1 MRLEG
6 QNLENQN
13 LEGPPPVV
21 SIILVNYN
29 GGPVVLDCLASI
41 QAQLRQV
48 PYEVILVDNA
58 SGDGSADRIAQQFPD
73 VQLVRSPV
81 NRGFGAGNNVG
92 ASLARGQYLFLL
104 NTDTILT
111 ADLLPTL
118 VALIGEDPT
127 IGIVGP
133 QLRNPDGSFQLSTSP
148 ALGIWGESRA
158 LRQQRQYRQQRA
170 RLSQQFDR
178 QQLVDIVIGAALLIR
193 TSLFQS
199 LGGFDERFFM
209 YFEESD
215 LCQRARDQGWQ
226 IMYTPA
232 VSLIHLGGYSVGK
245 TADGLR
251 LEYRRSQLYYYQK
264 HRPLWEQ
271 VILRGYL
278 ALKFGWGQNRKIWA
292 LVWDFQ
298 GYPLRRPSHRRTE
311 IPPL

>member
-1 MRLEG
+1 MRLVG
-6 QNLENQN
+6 QH
-13 LEGPPPVV
+13 LEGKLLPVV
-21 SIILVNYN
+21 SIVLVNYN

-41 QAQLRQV
+41 QAQLNQV

-58 SGDGSADRIAQQFPD
+58 SSDGSADRIAQQFPE

-81 NRGFGAGNNVG
+81 NRGFGAGNNAG
-92 ASLARGQYLFLL
+92 ASLALGQYLFLL

-118 VALIGEDPT
+118 VALMGDDPT

-148 ALGIWGESRA
+148 ALGIRGELRA
-158 LRQQRQYRQQRA
+158 LQQQRQYRQQRA
-170 RLSQQFDR
+170 QLSQQFDR
-178 QQLVDIVIGAALLIR
+178 QQTVDIVIGAALLIR
-193 TSLFQS
+193 TGLFQT

-215 LCQRARDQGWQ
+215 LCQRAQDQGWK

-271 VILRGYL
+271 VMLRSYL
-278 ALKFGWGQNRKIWA
+278 ALKFGWDQNRKILD
-292 LVWDFQ
+292 LVCDFQ
-298 GYPLRRPSHRRTE
+298 ACPLRRSSPRRTGG
-311 IPPL
+311 PPW